1 METLREQRQK
11 NKNKKQKQHG
21 SEGVGGKVRQEAVES
36 KAFFFQEEEE
46 KSGTTPEKEGMYAT
60 PTSLERTN
68 VARSS
73 YETCEATG
81 LEPTSPLTTCVSPE
95 IAKIVFQL
103 TEAAAAAEE
112 HVTSSAEL
120 TRTTFLRDKS
130 RYQAETC

>member
-1 METLREQRQK
+1 
-11 NKNKKQKQHG
+11 
-21 SEGVGGKVRQEAVES
+21 
-36 KAFFFQEEEE
+36 
-46 KSGTTPEKEGMYAT
+46 MYAT

-95 IAKIVFQL
+95 IAKIFFQL

-112 HVTSSAEL
+112 HVTPSAEL
-120 TRTTFLRDKS
+120 TRKTSPKPSSGTKVGTKQKPVDKVP
-130 RYQAETC
+130 ETAVRPNIC